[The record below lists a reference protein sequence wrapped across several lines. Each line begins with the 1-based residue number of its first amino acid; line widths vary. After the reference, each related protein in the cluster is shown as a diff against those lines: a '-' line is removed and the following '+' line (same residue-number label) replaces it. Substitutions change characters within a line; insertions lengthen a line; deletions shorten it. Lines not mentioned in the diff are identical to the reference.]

1 MNEYEEN
8 TNWSYMP
15 DQLITCPHCQHQFSI
30 TSTISAQIRDE
41 LEKEHQQKH
50 LEMEKENAKKI
61 QELLE
66 KEKKLKEQAASIEQ
80 QVKEQ
85 TDKEKQKLW
94 AIAQVE
100 AGKKFENKLKLS
112 EEEKEKALLQLK
124 EAEENELKLL
134 QKKKELEERERRLEI
149 EKARQIEEE
158 RKKITEEARKMSDEE
173 HRMKF
178 LEKEKQLEMMRTQI
192 EDLKRKSE
200 QGSMQIQGE
209 VQEEDLKTLLQT
221 NFPIDQINDVEKGV
235 RGADLIQIVRNN
247 LGQQCGIIVW
257 ESKNTKEWKD
267 EWVKKLRDDQHLV
280 KGDVCVLVTKVLP
293 KGMEK
298 FALIQNVWVVHYSV
312 VLLLTHALRAQLM
325 QVHSLKLSNVGK
337 EEKMEVL
344 YHYLSGTQFK
354 SRVENIV
361 NAFLTMQDQLL
372 AEKRAM
378 NTIWNRREKEIQRI
392 VDQTTGM
399 YGDLQGIIGSSLPS
413 VQSLELPEGDLDDGG
428 QTTLL

>member
-1 MNEYEEN
+1 
-8 TNWSYMP
+8 MP
-15 DQLITCPHCQHQFSI
+15 DQLISCPHCHHQFSI
-30 TSTISAQIRDE
+30 TSTITAQIREQLEKDHHKKE
-41 LEKEHQQKH
+41 LELEQQTARK
-50 LEMEKENAKKI
+50 L

-66 KEKKLKEQAASIEQ
+66 KEKKIKEQAASIEQ
-80 QVKEQ
+80 QVKDQ
-85 TDKEKQKLW
+85 TEKEKSKLW

-100 AGKKFENKLKLS
+100 AGKKFENKLKSS
-112 EEEKEKALLQLK
+112 EEEKEKIALQLK
-124 EAEENELKLL
+124 VAEENELKLI

-158 RKKITEEARKMSDEE
+158 RQKITQEARKVSDEE
-173 HRMKF
+173 HRLKF

-192 EDLKRKSE
+192 EELRRKSE

-209 VQEEDLKTLLQT
+209 VQEEDLKTLLQN
-221 NFPIDQINDVEKGV
+221 NFPVDQVHDVEKGV
-235 RGADLIQIVRNN
+235 RGADLIQIVRNQN
-247 LGQQCGIIVW
+247 GQQCGVIVW

-280 KGDVCVLVTKVLP
+280 KGDICVLVTKVLP

-298 FALIQNVWVVHYSV
+298 FALIQGVWVVHSSV
-312 VLLLTHALRAQLM
+312 VLLLTSALRTQLI

-344 YHYLSGTQFK
+344 YHYLSGSQFK

-361 NAFLTMQDQLL
+361 NAFLTMQDQLQS
-372 AEKRAM
+372 EKRAM

-399 YGDLQGIIGSSLPS
+399 YGDLQGIIGSSLPT
-413 VQSLELPEGDLDDGG
+413 VQSLELPSGDEDE
-428 QTTLL
+428 QPSLLG